1 MQWHNKPN
9 SIWTQFAEESM
20 ISNNDAQFRKKNI
33 AFLRIAFRE
42 YYFKHSKIIEVP
54 ERMEEHEFGYMQ
66 FGSGMIRHLAFRN
79 IGELLAR
86 LIQDIPSD
94 VYCSNAYYRF
104 PTYDMQEKQWMGADL
119 IFDIDAKDLHLPCE
133 LMHTYFICTN
143 CGEVQE
149 TKTEVCMYCKTG
161 KLNHVSI
168 PCNKCNHALKKEVKR
183 LADLLIYDLGIKEKA
198 IQIYFSGNNGYHIH
212 ISDSEFHRLNSQ
224 ARSDIIGYLIGNDM
238 TTESIGVRKAEVS
251 SDGFL
256 IKFPKGGMIYGWR
269 SRIAQK
275 LGVDQSS
282 ITKLRNIVQ
291 QKGGY
296 GGFKAEL
303 LKMTKDM
310 GVKIDPQVTMDVHR
324 VFRMAGTINSKSG
337 LTKMKCNNEI
347 ESFDPLN
354 DACLLSD
361 KEVNVEMKVPIKIK
375 LRGQSFNLRKETAR
389 LPVYAAAYLICKG
402 LARVN

>member
-1 MQWHNKPN
+1 
-9 SIWTQFAEESM
+9 M
-20 ISNNDAQFRKKNI
+20 ISNNDDQFKEKNI
-33 AFLRIAFRE
+33 ALLRHAFRE

-54 ERMEEHEFGYMQ
+54 ERIEEREFGYMQ

-86 LIQDIPSD
+86 LIKDIPSD

-119 IFDIDAKDLHLPCE
+119 IFDIDTKDLHLPCE
-133 LMHTYFICTN
+133 LMHTYFICTS

-149 TKTEVCMYCKTG
+149 TKTEMCMYCKTG

-183 LADLLIYDLGIKEKA
+183 LTDLLIYDLGIKEKA

-212 ISDSEFHRLNSQ
+212 ISDNEFHRLNSQ
-224 ARSDIIGYLIGNDM
+224 ARSDIIGYLIGNDI

-256 IKFPKGGMIYGWR
+256 IKFPKGGMMYGWR

-337 LTKMKCNNEI
+337 LTKMKCHNEI

-361 KEVNVEMKVPIKIK
+361 KEVNVEMKVPIKVK
-375 LRGQSFNLRKETAR
+375 LRGQSFNLGKETAR

>member
-1 MQWHNKPN
+1 
-9 SIWTQFAEESM
+9 M
-20 ISNNDAQFRKKNI
+20 ISNNDDQFKEKNI
-33 AFLRIAFRE
+33 ALLRNAFRE

-86 LIQDIPSD
+86 LIKDIPSD

-133 LMHTYFICTN
+133 LLHTYFICTN
-143 CGEVQE
+143 CREVQE
-149 TKTEVCMYCKTG
+149 TKTEICMYCKTG

-212 ISDSEFHRLNSQ
+212 ISDNEFHRLNSQ

-238 TTESIGVRKAEVS
+238 TTESIGVRKAGVS

-256 IKFPKGGMIYGWR
+256 IKFPKGGMMYGWR
-269 SRIAQK
+269 NRIAQK
-275 LGVDQSS
+275 LGVDRSS

-296 GGFKAEL
+296 SGFKAEL

-337 LTKMKCNNEI
+337 LTKMKCHNEI

-361 KEVNVEMKVPIKIK
+361 KEVNVEMKVPIKVK
-375 LRGQSFNLRKETAR
+375 LRGQSFNLGKETAR

>member
-1 MQWHNKPN
+1 MN
-9 SIWTQFAEESM
+9 
-20 ISNNDAQFRKKNI
+20 SNNDDQFKEKNI
-33 AFLRIAFRE
+33 ALLRNAFRE

-86 LIQDIPSD
+86 LIKDIPSD

-133 LMHTYFICTN
+133 LLHTYFICTN
-143 CGEVQE
+143 CREVQE
-149 TKTEVCMYCKTG
+149 TKTEICMYCKTG

-168 PCNKCNHALKKEVKR
+168 LCNKCNHALKKEVRR

-212 ISDSEFHRLNSQ
+212 ISDNEFHRLNSQ

-238 TTESIGVRKAEVS
+238 TTESIGVRKAGVS

-256 IKFPKGGMIYGWR
+256 IKFPKGGMMYGWR
-269 SRIAQK
+269 NRIAQK
-275 LGVDQSS
+275 LGVDRSS
-282 ITKLRNIVQ
+282 ITKLHNIVQ

-296 GGFKAEL
+296 SGFKAEL

-337 LTKMKCNNEI
+337 LTKMKCHNEI

-361 KEVNVEMKVPIKIK
+361 KEVNVEMKVPIKVK
-375 LRGQSFNLRKETAR
+375 LRGQSFNLGKETAR

>member
-1 MQWHNKPN
+1 MN
-9 SIWTQFAEESM
+9 
-20 ISNNDAQFRKKNI
+20 SNNDDQFKEKNI
-33 AFLRIAFRE
+33 ALLRNAFRE

-86 LIQDIPSD
+86 LIKDIPSD

-133 LMHTYFICTN
+133 LLHTYFICTN
-143 CGEVQE
+143 CREVQE
-149 TKTEVCMYCKTG
+149 TKTEICMYCKTG

-168 PCNKCNHALKKEVKR
+168 PCNKCNHALKKEVRR

-212 ISDSEFHRLNSQ
+212 ISDNEFYRLNSQ

-238 TTESIGVRKAEVS
+238 TTESIGVRKAGVS

-256 IKFPKGGMIYGWR
+256 IKFPKGGMMYGWR
-269 SRIAQK
+269 NRIAQK
-275 LGVDQSS
+275 LGVDRSS

-296 GGFKAEL
+296 SGFKAEL

-337 LTKMKCNNEI
+337 LTKMKCHNEI

-361 KEVNVEMKVPIKIK
+361 KEVNVEMKVPIKVK
-375 LRGQSFNLRKETAR
+375 LRGQSFNLGKETAR

>member
-1 MQWHNKPN
+1 MN
-9 SIWTQFAEESM
+9 
-20 ISNNDAQFRKKNI
+20 SNNDDQFKEKNI
-33 AFLRIAFRE
+33 ALLRNAFRE

-86 LIQDIPSD
+86 LIKDIPSD

-133 LMHTYFICTN
+133 LLHTYFICTN
-143 CGEVQE
+143 CREVQE
-149 TKTEVCMYCKTG
+149 TKTEICMYCKTG

-168 PCNKCNHALKKEVKR
+168 PCNKCNHALKKEVRR

-212 ISDSEFHRLNSQ
+212 ISDNEFHRLNSQ

-238 TTESIGVRKAEVS
+238 TTESIGVRKAGVS

-256 IKFPKGGMIYGWR
+256 IKFPKGGMMYGWR
-269 SRIAQK
+269 NRIAQK

-296 GGFKAEL
+296 SGFKAEL

-337 LTKMKCNNEI
+337 LTKMKCHNEI

-361 KEVNVEMKVPIKIK
+361 KEVNVEMKVPIKVK
-375 LRGQSFNLRKETAR
+375 LRGQSFNLGKETAR

>member
-9 SIWTQFAEESM
+9 SIWAQFAEESM
-20 ISNNDAQFRKKNI
+20 NSNNDDQFKEKNI
-33 AFLRIAFRE
+33 ALLRNAFRE

-86 LIQDIPSD
+86 LIKDIPSD

-133 LMHTYFICTN
+133 LLHTYFICTN
-143 CGEVQE
+143 CREVQE
-149 TKTEVCMYCKTG
+149 TKTEICMYCKTG

-168 PCNKCNHALKKEVKR
+168 PCSKCNHALKKEVR
-183 LADLLIYDLGIKEKA
+183 HLADLLIYDLGIKEKA

-212 ISDSEFHRLNSQ
+212 ISDNEFHRLNSQ

-238 TTESIGVRKAEVS
+238 TTESIGVRKAGVS

-256 IKFPKGGMIYGWR
+256 IKFPKGGMMYGWR
-269 SRIAQK
+269 NRIAQK
-275 LGVDQSS
+275 LGVDRSS

-296 GGFKAEL
+296 SGFKAEL

-337 LTKMKCNNEI
+337 LTKMKCHNEI

-361 KEVNVEMKVPIKIK
+361 KEVNVEMKVPIKVK
-375 LRGQSFNLRKETAR
+375 LRGQSFNLGKETAR

>member
-1 MQWHNKPN
+1 
-9 SIWTQFAEESM
+9 M
-20 ISNNDAQFRKKNI
+20 ISSNTNNNNDQVKEKNI
-33 AFLRIAFRE
+33 ALLRNAFRE
-42 YYFKHSKIIEVP
+42 YYFKYSRIIEVP
-54 ERMEEHEFGYMQ
+54 ERMEKHEFGYMQ

-86 LIQDIPSD
+86 LIKDIPSD

-104 PTYDMQEKQWMGADL
+104 PTFDMQEKQWMGADL

-133 LMHTYFICTN
+133 LLHSYFICTY

-149 TKTEVCMYCKTG
+149 TKTEICAFCKTG

-168 PCNKCNHALKKEVKR
+168 PCNKCNYALKKEVKH
-183 LADLLIYDLGIKEKA
+183 LVDLLICDLGVKEKA
-198 IQIYFSGNNGYHIH
+198 IQIYFSGNNGYHIN
-212 ISDSEFHRLNSQ
+212 ISDPEFHRLDSQ

-238 TTESIGVRKAEVS
+238 TTESVGVRKAEVS

-256 IKFPKGGMIYGWR
+256 IKFPKSGMMYGWR
-269 SRIAQK
+269 RRMAQK

-296 GGFKAEL
+296 SGFKTEL

-310 GVKIDPQVTMDVHR
+310 GVKLDPQVTMDVHR
-324 VFRMAGTINSKSG
+324 IFRMAGTINSKSG
-337 LTKMKCNNEI
+337 LTKMRCNDEF

-361 KEVNVEMKVPIKIK
+361 KEVNVEVKVAVKLK
-375 LRGQSFNLRKETAR
+375 LRGQSFNIKKETTRVPIYVA
-389 LPVYAAAYLICKG
+389 VYLICKG